1 FSNSI
6 FPTATFN
13 IGPDVV
19 TDDHLDMLTNRHGM
33 CGVTFNHKK
42 GGHIHLNELK
52 AVIEFPSGSSMLIL
66 SIACEHGNT
75 RIQKGETRYSMT
87 QYAAGSLFRWAA
99 YGYQSSKSLLA
110 QKGGRVAETGPG
122 VRAEWALGLL
132 SKADEL
138 EADRK
143 DVFGF

>member
-1 FSNSI
+1 
-6 FPTATFN
+6 
-13 IGPDVV
+13 
-19 TDDHLDMLTNRHGM
+19 M

-42 GGHIHLNELK
+42 GGHILLNELK

-66 SIACEHGNT
+66 SGACEHGNT

-110 QKGGRVAETGPG
+110 QKGGASQKQVFEREPG